1 MESVSQELVCKAK
14 AAEFLKEREIL
25 NDAAATAWCYDYA
38 GITYNDYNNRME
50 FWCWTIRTYSE
61 GREYA
66 GAYIRE
72 STDLY
77 KKITDEIKTL
87 WKDIKTEDDNENDT
101 ITALILGIMRIEW
114 RGEMENNYLSI
125 HEAIVSPEHYDIET
139 KRSERLFKLG
149 KEYTPKLEITIDND
163 ELSLGDGT
171 MGVSVRRFDDDPE
184 DDPNELVNIRF
195 VIHPPL
201 FSYSPSKYT
210 ENDTDTDYIDHETEY
225 AEQPTEDVM

>member
-1 MESVSQELVCKAK
+1 MESLSQSVSQSVSQELVCKAK

-25 NDAAATAWCYDYA
+25 NDAAATSWCYGYA
-38 GITYNDYNNRME
+38 GMVTNAHDKME
-50 FWCWTIRTYSE
+50 FWCWTLVTYSNWACSL
-61 GREYA
+61 GAGKEYA
-66 GAYIRE
+66 GAYITE
-72 STDLY
+72 STDVY
-77 KKITDEIKTL
+77 KKITDKIKTL
-87 WKDIKTEDDNENDT
+87 WKDIKTEDENENDT
-101 ITALILGIMRIEW
+101 ITALILGIMRIES

-149 KEYTPKLEITIDND
+149 KEYKPELEITIDND

-210 ENDTDTDYIDHETEY
+210 ENDTDTDY
-225 AEQPTEDVM
+225 